1 MMYLPGMRRIT
12 LVSAV
17 LVVVAD
23 VALLAVA
30 LGMFFAGPASM
41 ATSPTRPGRT
51 VLPATAPHNGL
62 HKEATSATTSPS
74 PSTYHPLRVVPPQ
87 TAVQR
92 TVDQSLARQS
102 ADGISVLKGS
112 TWTAPGLSAPFPSI
126 DSADGS
132 SPSLFAMAFTQ
143 ELLNIHFDT
152 STRGQLLAWADDNDA
167 PYSLGAVPASLASRV
182 LVVSLTAGS
191 SPGHAPIPSATLWST
206 FAALG
211 IRWSVSGLVVSV
223 SPTWTQALSAG
234 WEPVD
239 PLMGIYDVSGALTIS
254 SPGHAAV
261 VKSISFAFTLGG
273 ALLHPGYGAV
283 ALDDWTVN

>member
-1 MMYLPGMRRIT
+1 MYLPGMRRIT

-17 LVVVAD
+17 LVIVAD

-30 LGMFFAGPASM
+30 IGMLFAAPPSR
-41 ATSPTRPGRT
+41 ATSPTRPGGTTFPVTTSRH
-51 VLPATAPHNGL
+51 AA
-62 HKEATSATTSPS
+62 HKDPTIATTPPS
-74 PSTYHPLRVVPPQ
+74 PSTYHPLRVVPPP

-92 TVDQSLARQS
+92 TVDQSLVQQS
-102 ADGISVLKGS
+102 VEGIAMLKGS
-112 TWTAPGLSAPFPSI
+112 TWTAPALSAPFPAI

-132 SPSLFAMAFTQ
+132 SASLFAMAFTQ
-143 ELLNIHFDT
+143 ELLDIHFAT

-167 PYSLGAVPASLASRV
+167 PYSLGVVPASLASRV
-182 LVVSLTAGS
+182 LGVSLTSGS
-191 SPGHAPIPSATLWST
+191 SPRSSPVPSATMWST
-206 FAALG
+206 FAASRT
-211 IRWSVSGLVVSV
+211 RWSVSGLVVSV

-239 PLMGIYDVSGALTIS
+239 PLMGIYDVSGVLTIS
-254 SPGHAAV
+254 SPGHVTV
-261 VKSISFAFTLGG
+261 VKSISFSLTLGG

>member
-1 MMYLPGMRRIT
+1 MIYLPGMRRIT

-30 LGMFFAGPASM
+30 LGMFFAGPASR
-41 ATSPTRPGRT
+41 ATSPTRPRGT
-51 VLPATAPHNGL
+51 AFPMATSRHAA
-62 HKEATSATTSPS
+62 HKESTSAMTPPS
-74 PSTYHPLRVVPPQ
+74 PSTYRPLRVVPPQ

-92 TVDQSLARQS
+92 SVDQSLAQQS
-102 ADGISVLKGS
+102 VDGTAMLKGA
-112 TWTAPGLSAPFPSI
+112 TWTAPALSARFGAI
-126 DSADGS
+126 DSADVS
-132 SPSLFAMAFTQ
+132 APSFFAVAFTQ
-143 ELLNIHFDT
+143 ELLDVDFAT
-152 STRGQLLAWADDNDA
+152 STRRQLLAWADNNDA
-167 PYSLGAVPASLASRV
+167 PYSLGDIPASLATKV
-182 LVVSLTAGS
+182 LGLSLTAGS
-191 SPGHAPIPSATLWST
+191 SPEHAPIPSAIMWST
-206 FAALG
+206 FAASG

-223 SPTWTQALSAG
+223 NPTWTQALSAG

-261 VKSISFAFTLGG
+261 VKSVSFALTLGG

-283 ALDDWTVN
+283 ALDNWTVN